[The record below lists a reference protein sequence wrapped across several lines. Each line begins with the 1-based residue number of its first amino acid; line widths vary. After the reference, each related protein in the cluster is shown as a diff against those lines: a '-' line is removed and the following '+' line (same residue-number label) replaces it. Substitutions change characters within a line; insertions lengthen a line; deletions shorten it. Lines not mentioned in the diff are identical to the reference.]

1 MKVQEVMTH
10 NVRVVN
16 AEETIQEAARIMAE
30 IDAGVL
36 PVGKEGKL
44 VGMLTDRDI
53 AIRAVAEGKGPDTK
67 ASDIMSREVKYC
79 FDDEDVE
86 DVCGNLGDQQ
96 IRRIPVLDRNK
107 QLVGIL
113 SSAMSPWKPTATAWA
128 RHWQRSP
135 VPAAP
140 TASPAC
146 SRIKPMAPGA
156 VLTVPAD

>member
-10 NVRVVN
+10 DVRVVN

-113 SSAMSPWKPTATAWA
+113 SLGDVAVETDGNGVGEAL
-128 RHWQRSP
+128 
-135 VPAAP
+135 AAI
-140 TASPAC
+140 
-146 SRIKPMAPGA
+146 SRPGGTHSQSG
-156 VLTVPAD
+156 VQPH